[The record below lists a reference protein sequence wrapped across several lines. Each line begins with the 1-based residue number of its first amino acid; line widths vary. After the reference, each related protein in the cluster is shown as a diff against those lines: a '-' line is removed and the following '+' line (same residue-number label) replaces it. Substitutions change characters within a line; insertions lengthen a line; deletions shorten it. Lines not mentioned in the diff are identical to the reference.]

1 MFLQWALFG
10 LLLWPL
16 VSTVGDTQS
25 HGAGRK
31 MSTLLSFDLR
41 RKTKHHHERNVTI
54 SLTTPAPTTN
64 NAKENGEEEEIEFSL
79 RVGVIRLRTRNLYQ
93 LSLFMTRMTVK
104 IRPKSGM
111 LSAAITL
118 FFYFSFYFFFLSQST
133 SYAYV
138 IELDLGTPPQRVKYL
153 FIT

>member
-1 MFLQWALFG
+1 MFLQWTLFG

-64 NAKENGEEEEIEFSL
+64 NAKENEEEEEIEFSL

-104 IRPKSGM
+104 NSSKKW

-118 FFYFSFYFFFLSQST
+118 FFYFSFYFFLSQST